1 MHTKLTLRMDELLIK
16 RAKSAA
22 RRRGKSV
29 SQMVSE
35 FIDSLDATKTATT
48 DLPPVTAALLGQLKG
63 RRLSESTYKKHI
75 MEKYS

>member
-1 MHTKLTLRMDELLIK
+1 MDDVLIK

-35 FIDSLDATKTATT
+35 FIDSLDVPKAVTT
-48 DLPPVTAALLGQLKG
+48 DLPPVTASLIGRLKG
-63 RRLSESTYKKHI
+63 RRVSESTYKKHLR
-75 MEKYS
+75 EKHG